1 MDKIWAV
8 SYYTFRESLA
18 RKTFITFFII
28 SSITLALFLFA
39 LNVDI
44 VDGALRGISVFGN
57 DTGRVS
63 FDITEFVTT
72 IESVI
77 ATALFTGGLFLSI
90 FATASLVPN
99 MLQKGHVDW
108 LLSKPISRGH
118 LLLGRFFGALAI
130 VSFNVF
136 YLIIGTWLIV
146 STKTG
151 LWHFPFL
158 ISGVLIIGIFA
169 VLYAFMVMLGVLIQN
184 SAVCIMGAYLIV
196 FFSPWLYQRDR
207 IYALL
212 SERVYQVML
221 DAFYYITPRT
231 FEFGEI
237 VTRSVL
243 GKPIDSW
250 SPVWH
255 SLLIGVFFFLL
266 AIYFFQRKN
275 F

>member
-57 DTGRVS
+57 EPGRIN

-108 LLSKPISRGH
+108 LLSKPISRSH
-118 LLLGRFFGALAI
+118 LLIGRFIGALAI
-130 VSFNVF
+130 VGFNVF
-136 YLIIGTWLIV
+136 YLIFGTWLIL
-146 STKTG
+146 SIKTG
-151 LWHFPFL
+151 FWHFPFL
-158 ISGVLIIGIFA
+158 ISGFLIVVIFA
-169 VLYAFMVMLGVLIQN
+169 VLYAFMVLLGILVQN

-212 SERVYQVML
+212 SERVYQILL
-221 DAFYYITPRT
+221 DGIYYLTPRT

-243 GKPIDSW
+243 GQSIPSW
-250 SPVWH
+250 APVWH
-255 SLLIGVFFFLL
+255 SMLIGAFFFGL
-266 AIYFFQRKN
+266 AIYFFQKKN

>member
-1 MDKIWAV
+1 MAKIWAV
-8 SYYTFRESLA
+8 CFYTFRESLA
-18 RKTFITFFII
+18 RKTFVTFFII

-44 VDGALRGISVFGN
+44 VDGALRGIAVFGN
-57 DTGRVS
+57 EPGRIN
-63 FDITEFVTT
+63 FNLGEFVRT
-72 IESVI
+72 IETGI

-108 LLSKPISRGH
+108 LLSKPISRTN
-118 LLLGRFFGALAI
+118 LLIGRFAGALAI

-136 YLIIGTWLIV
+136 YLILGTWLIL
-146 STKTG
+146 SIKTG
-151 LWHFPFL
+151 VWHVPFL
-158 ISGVLIIGIFA
+158 ISGVLIVVIFA
-169 VLYAFMVMLGVLIQN
+169 VLYAFMVLLGILVQN
-184 SAVCIMGAYLIV
+184 SAVAIMGAYLVI

-212 SERVYQVML
+212 SERIYQILL
-221 DAFYYITPRT
+221 DGLYYLTPRT

-243 GKPIDSW
+243 GQPVMAW
-250 SPVWH
+250 EPVWH
-255 SLLIGVFFFLL
+255 SVLIGLFFFGL
-266 AIYFFQRKN
+266 AIYFFHKKD

>member
-18 RKTFITFFII
+18 RKTFIAFFII
-28 SSITLALFLFA
+28 SSITLVLFLFA

-57 DTGRVS
+57 DADRVR
-63 FDITEFVTT
+63 FDLSEFVTT
-72 IESVI
+72 VESVI

-108 LLSKPISRGH
+108 LLSKPISRGY
-118 LLLGRFFGALAI
+118 LLLGRFLGALAI
-130 VSFNVF
+130 VGLNVF
-136 YLIIGTWLIV
+136 YLIIGTWLILSV
-146 STKTG
+146 KTG
-151 LWHFPFL
+151 FWHLPFL
-158 ISGVLIIGIFA
+158 ISGILIVGIFA
-169 VLYAFMVMLGVLIQN
+169 VLYAFMVLLGVLVQN

-212 SERVYQVML
+212 SEKVYQVML
-221 DAFYYITPRT
+221 DAIYYVTPRT

-243 GKPIDSW
+243 GKPIESW
-250 SPVWH
+250 TPIWH
-255 SLLIGVFFFLL
+255 TLLIGVFFFSL